1 MVGAILLC
9 WGRGWGHIGMADK
22 YLHGRTYSAEDLRG
36 QALKLLQLRTFT
48 LFLRCESLP

>member
-1 MVGAILLC
+1 
-9 WGRGWGHIGMADK
+9 MADK